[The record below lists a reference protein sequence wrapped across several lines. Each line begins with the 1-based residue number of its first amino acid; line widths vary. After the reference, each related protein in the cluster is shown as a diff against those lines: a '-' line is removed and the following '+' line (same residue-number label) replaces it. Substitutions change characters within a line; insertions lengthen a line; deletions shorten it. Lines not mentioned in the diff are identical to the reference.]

1 MWKRLIRRL
10 WKRLYIS
17 KKGDL
22 LWFEA
27 TYPFCVFTL
36 FPFSTLLKMSHWGL
50 KRFKETSYRD
60 CDALE
65 KKLLLVKWLIIWK
78 DKIKEGLG
86 IRGWSSLN
94 GALLGKWNWRC
105 FLREKHSGNRS
116 FRRSMKREKAVRVLV
131 KWKVGYGG
139 QVMENYQKWIRPFQK
154 QSILEVGNDR
164 RVKFWKDKWRVNKPL
179 SVIPW
184 SLGVL
189 LFDVFNILILLT

>member
-1 MWKRLIRRL
+1 MEKTVYFIKGRLTLIWSNLSILCIYFISFFNTPQNVTSRL
-10 WKRLYIS
+10 EKIQR
-17 KKGDL
+17 DF
-22 LWFEA
+22 LW
-27 TYPFCVFTL
+27 
-36 FPFSTLLKMSHWGL
+36 G
-50 KRFKETSYRD
+50 

-116 FRRSMKREKAVRVLV
+116 FRRSMKRE
-131 KWKVGYGG
+131 
-139 QVMENYQKWIRPFQK
+139 NYQKWIRPFQK